1 MYIIY
6 TLTNKE
12 FDLMNKNISYWKI
25 NIIKLICSVCKTY
38 KLNAQPDNIKEELRI
53 IFALNNT

>member
-12 FDLMNKNISYWKI
+12 FNLMNKNISYWKI

-38 KLNAQPDNIKEELRI
+38 QLNA
-53 IFALNNT
+53 

>member
-12 FDLMNKNISYWKI
+12 FNLMNKNISYWKI

-38 KLNAQPDNIKEELRI
+38 QLNAQPDNIKAELRI